1 MKYRGHETF
10 SIRKNWLAKGIEAVQ
25 KNPGIFTDK
34 TFAPMEELGIG
45 RNMVVSLRYWMKAV
59 GLTKEEKGKE
69 SKKTETSFT
78 PLGKI
83 IYEHDKFVEEAGT
96 LWLLQNELAA
106 NRENATS
113 WYFFFNEFNLD
124 DKIFGL
130 PVNEDVI
137 YYAITNELANK
148 RVGTACTK
156 TRAEV
161 HGSNAKPYK
170 QKGTGNARRGDKKSP
185 ITVGGGTI
193 FGPKPRD
200 YSYAIP
206 KKEKRLAMK
215 SILSL
220 QAQADRLTVVEDFTI
235 ESGKT
240 KDLVKIL
247 KNFVKDERTVILLK
261 DDDAKIKQ
269 AGRNLPNVY
278 FLSYNRLRAHD
289 LFYGR
294 KIIMLEGA
302 AKNLSDF
309 YAEDKEAK

>member
-1 MKYRGHETF
+1 MEKKVY
-10 SIRKNWLAKGIEAVQ
+10 S
-25 KNPGIFTDK
+25 TD
-34 TFAPMEELGIG
+34 
-45 RNMVVSLRYWMKAV
+45 
-59 GLTKEEKGKE
+59 GKE
-69 SKKTETSFT
+69 LRTIS
-78 PLGKI
+78 
-83 IYEHDKFVEEAGT
+83 
-96 LWLLQNELAA
+96 
-106 NRENATS
+106 
-113 WYFFFNEFNLD
+113 LD
-124 DKIFGL
+124 DKVFGL
-130 PVNEDVI
+130 PINEDVI

-161 HGSNAKPYK
+161 HGSNKKPYK

-200 YSYAIP
+200 YSYALP

-220 QAQADRLTVVEDFTI
+220 QAQSDRLVVVEDFTV

-247 KNFVKDERTVILLK
+247 DNFAKDERTVIILK

-269 AGRNLPNVY
+269 AGRNLYKVH

-294 KIIMLEGA
+294 KVILLESA

-309 YAEDKEAK
+309 YADKKEAE

>member
-1 MKYRGHETF
+1 M
-10 SIRKNWLAKGIEAVQ
+10 
-25 KNPGIFTDK
+25 
-34 TFAPMEELGIG
+34 
-45 RNMVVSLRYWMKAV
+45 
-59 GLTKEEKGKE
+59 
-69 SKKTETSFT
+69 
-78 PLGKI
+78 
-83 IYEHDKFVEEAGT
+83 
-96 LWLLQNELAA
+96 
-106 NRENATS
+106 
-113 WYFFFNEFNLD
+113 
-124 DKIFGL
+124 FGL

-170 QKGTGNARRGDKKSP
+170 QKGTGHARRGDKKSP
-185 ITVGGGTI
+185 INVGGGTI

-200 YSYAIP
+200 YSYSIP

-220 QAQADRLTVVEDFTI
+220 QAQSDRLTVVEDFTV

-247 KNFVKDERTVILLK
+247 SNFAKDERTVIILK
-261 DDDAKIKQ
+261 DDDKKIKQ
-269 AGRNLPNVY
+269 AGRNIRNLH
-278 FLSYNRLRAHD
+278 FLSFNRLRAHD

-294 KIIMLEGA
+294 KVILLEGA
-302 AKNLSDF
+302 AKNLSEF
-309 YAEDKEAK
+309 YKVEEEAK

>member
-1 MKYRGHETF
+1 MEKKVY
-10 SIRKNWLAKGIEAVQ
+10 SI
-25 KNPGIFTDK
+25 D
-34 TFAPMEELGIG
+34 
-45 RNMVVSLRYWMKAV
+45 
-59 GLTKEEKGKE
+59 GKE
-69 SKKTETSFT
+69 LRT
-78 PLGKI
+78 I
-83 IYEHDKFVEEAGT
+83 
-96 LWLLQNELAA
+96 
-106 NRENATS
+106 
-113 WYFFFNEFNLD
+113 NLD
-124 DKIFGL
+124 DKVFGL
-130 PVNEDVI
+130 PINEDVI

-156 TRAEV
+156 TRSEV

-185 ITVGGGTI
+185 LCVGGGTI

-206 KKEKRLAMK
+206 KKAKRLAMK

-220 QAQADRLTVVEDFTI
+220 QAQSDRLTVVEDFTV

-247 KNFVKDERTVILLK
+247 NNFTKGERTVILLK
-261 DDDAKIKQ
+261 DDDSMIKR
-269 AGRNLPNVY
+269 AGKNLPNVY

-294 KIIMLEGA
+294 KVIMLETA

-309 YAEDKEAK
+309 YVDEKEAK

>member
-1 MKYRGHETF
+1 MEKKVY
-10 SIRKNWLAKGIEAVQ
+10 SI
-25 KNPGIFTDK
+25 D
-34 TFAPMEELGIG
+34 
-45 RNMVVSLRYWMKAV
+45 
-59 GLTKEEKGKE
+59 GKE
-69 SKKTETSFT
+69 LRT
-78 PLGKI
+78 I
-83 IYEHDKFVEEAGT
+83 
-96 LWLLQNELAA
+96 
-106 NRENATS
+106 
-113 WYFFFNEFNLD
+113 NLD
-124 DKIFGL
+124 DKVFGL

-156 TRAEV
+156 GRAEV

-185 ITVGGGTI
+185 INVGGGTI

-215 SILSL
+215 TILSL
-220 QAQADRLTVVEDFTI
+220 QAQSDRLTVVEDFTV

-240 KDLVKIL
+240 KDFVKIL
-247 KNFVKDERTVILLK
+247 NNFAKDERTVVILK
-261 DDDAKIKQ
+261 DDDKLIKQ

-289 LFYGR
+289 LYYGR
-294 KIIMLEGA
+294 KVILLEGA

-309 YAEDKEAK
+309 YSEDKEAK

>member
-1 MKYRGHETF
+1 MEKKVY
-10 SIRKNWLAKGIEAVQ
+10 SI
-25 KNPGIFTDK
+25 D
-34 TFAPMEELGIG
+34 
-45 RNMVVSLRYWMKAV
+45 
-59 GLTKEEKGKE
+59 GKE
-69 SKKTETSFT
+69 LRT
-78 PLGKI
+78 I
-83 IYEHDKFVEEAGT
+83 
-96 LWLLQNELAA
+96 
-106 NRENATS
+106 
-113 WYFFFNEFNLD
+113 NLD
-124 DKIFGL
+124 DKVFNL

-137 YYAITNELANK
+137 YYAITNELANM

-200 YSYAIP
+200 FSYAIP

-220 QAQADRLTVVEDFTI
+220 KAQEDILTVIEDFTV

-247 KNFVKDERTVILLK
+247 KNFGEEQRTVIILK
-261 DDDAKIKQ
+261 DDDAKIRQ
-269 AGRNLPNVY
+269 AGRNLHNVY

-294 KIIMLEGA
+294 KVIMLEGA
-302 AKNLSDF
+302 AQKLSEF
-309 YAEDKEAK
+309 YAEKEAE

>member
-1 MKYRGHETF
+1 MEKKVY
-10 SIRKNWLAKGIEAVQ
+10 SI
-25 KNPGIFTDK
+25 D
-34 TFAPMEELGIG
+34 
-45 RNMVVSLRYWMKAV
+45 
-59 GLTKEEKGKE
+59 GKE
-69 SKKTETSFT
+69 LRT
-78 PLGKI
+78 I
-83 IYEHDKFVEEAGT
+83 
-96 LWLLQNELAA
+96 
-106 NRENATS
+106 
-113 WYFFFNEFNLD
+113 NLD
-124 DKIFGL
+124 DKVFGL

-137 YYAITNELANK
+137 YYAITNELANN

-156 TRAEV
+156 GRAEV

-200 YSYAIP
+200 FSYAIP

-220 QAQADRLTVVEDFTI
+220 QAQSDRLTVVEDFTV

-247 KNFVKDERTVILLK
+247 NNFTKGERTVILLK
-261 DDDAKIKQ
+261 DDDKLIRQ

-289 LFYGR
+289 LYYGR
-294 KIIMLEGA
+294 KVIMLETA

-309 YAEDKEAK
+309 YSEDKEAK